1 MLQHTAVYLLIDGDY
16 YMDNYTI
23 LLDGLKKFYK
33 VNDLLLSD
41 LEKYSIDETGRSL
54 EDNFKLYAA
63 NHANKAD
70 YETIKTELDY
80 LNSEPH
86 SISEME
92 IMYEIID
99 GFSFLED

>member
-1 MLQHTAVYLLIDGDY
+1 
-16 YMDNYTI
+16 MDKYKALYNA
-23 LLDGLKKFYK
+23 LKAFYK
-33 VNDLLLSD
+33 VNPDLLSD

-70 YETIKTELDY
+70 YEAIKTELDY